1 MIIIAAR
8 SMFEKS
14 NIVWFYF
21 FVLFEVSYGIKR
33 QINLANYYFW
43 QQASVHVNGI
53 LINIER
59 VIFEIVSIACTRQ
72 GFTLTN
78 R

>member
-43 QQASVHVNGI
+43 QQASVHVNGTD
-53 LINIER
+53 
-59 VIFEIVSIACTRQ
+59 FD
-72 GFTLTN
+72 
-78 R
+78 